1 MDIELTKK
9 DGTVIKLSEY
19 GFIVNDIVIDSM
31 QINTKYQDKENM
43 NGRILMGSNYISRD
57 IVVPC
62 FCKVKNRSDIAYMRD
77 MLYRLTTDIEPMYL
91 REIRRKEELNYRFTQ
106 PTSDDYVK
114 LDKNNFPD

>member
-43 NGRILMGSNYISRD
+43 NGRILMGRG
-57 IVVPC
+57 
-62 FCKVKNRSDIAYMRD
+62 
-77 MLYRLTTDIEPMYL
+77 LGH
-91 REIRRKEELNYRFTQ
+91 
-106 PTSDDYVK
+106 
-114 LDKNNFPD
+114 

>member
-57 IVVPC
+57 VVVPW
-62 FCKVKNRSDIAYMRD
+62 FWKGKNRSDFAYMRV
-77 MLYRLTTDIEPMYL
+77 MLFSLSSDLESMYL
-91 REIRRKEELNYRFTQ
+91 LGI
-106 PTSDDYVK
+106 
-114 LDKNNFPD
+114 